1 MAMEDEDEERSLLF
15 SDSEQESTFSNSN
28 SSHHDNHHRSSNNNN
43 GENDSDDM
51 EWEDFMI
58 RYWSSSTAADSDDT
72 QNDEDGFEMTAATAQ
87 SALKIVI
94 MENTDL
100 LPHPL
105 EPELDHDIS
114 LLSNNYTKNVISTE
128 RAAVSTWESSNY
140 LDGCETDV
148 TMLRLLSEAGI
159 QSSLQMAK
167 LLQDNHQSHFGSHI
181 GDNSG
186 SSSSSRQ
193 QKKLRH
199 QQLQAEFTIDMT
211 QIPPR
216 SSKRP
221 LRRRKKKKEEIGG
234 GSGSRS
240 NTISG
245 SAKIAT
251 TGTMNTA
258 ATTSSSGDADKVQ
271 REEQG
276 KQQNKPDAAA
286 TLEDSLFAMA
296 QRLSPGNNDTHHD
309 DHQYDQPQHRQ
320 QQQHVR
326 HNSTL
331 TSTTIS
337 SVDEIKSS
345 TTKSNDDQLY
355 NWSEKKNDSNLHLST
370 LPNPNLIHQMGPIQS
385 RTTLRS
391 LLMKKW
397 HTDCWW
403 MHYDRYSIL
412 IFRSKDH
419 LDDWV
424 QNPYHGKKE
433 REYLIKLH
441 IDFGDIGGVGG
452 RKSGSGSVNEGFA
465 SGNNSN
471 KDDNG
476 GEDGG
481 QTTNILGHRILPIK
495 QKNYGKKSN
504 HNDLYE
510 FKLER
515 WTNMGVSVLAAFA
528 SEEMEDVQLLYDTI
542 VEIMERCPYGGL
554 HNIDHMLKK

>member
-1 MAMEDEDEERSLLF
+1 MAMEDEEEERSLLF

-28 SSHHDNHHRSSNNNN
+28 SSHHDNHHHRSNNNG
-43 GENDSDDM
+43 GEDDSDDM

-72 QNDEDGFEMTAATAQ
+72 QNDDDGFEMTAATAQ

-114 LLSNNYTKNVISTE
+114 LLGNNYTKNVISTE
-128 RAAVSTWESSNY
+128 RAAVAAGESSNY

-167 LLQDNHQSHFGSHI
+167 LLQDNHQSHVGSHI
-181 GDNSG
+181 GGNSG
-186 SSSSSRQ
+186 SSSISRQ
-193 QKKLRH
+193 QKKLRQ
-199 QQLQAEFTIDMT
+199 QQLQAELFTIDMT
-211 QIPPR
+211 RIPPR
-216 SSKRP
+216 SSKKP
-221 LRRRKKKKEEIGG
+221 LRRRKKV
-234 GSGSRS
+234 GSSVSRS
-240 NTISG
+240 NNG

-258 ATTSSSGDADKVQ
+258 ATASSSGDDDKVQ
-271 REEQG
+271 REEKG
-276 KQQNKPDAAA
+276 QQNKPDAAA
-286 TLEDSLFAMA
+286 TLEDSLVAMA
-296 QRLSPGNNDTHHD
+296 QRLSPGNNETHHD
-309 DHQYDQPQHRQ
+309 DHHQYDQSQ
-320 QQQHVR
+320 QQQQKQHVR
-326 HNSTL
+326 HHSTL

-337 SVDEIKSS
+337 SIKSS
-345 TTKSNDDQLY
+345 STTTNVSNDDQLY
-355 NWSEKKNDSNLHLST
+355 NWSEKKDDSNLHLST

-403 MHYDRYSIL
+403 MHYDRHSIL

-441 IDFGDIGGVGG
+441 IDFGDIGGGVGG
-452 RKSGSGSVNEGFA
+452 GAGGASGSVNESVA
-465 SGNNSN
+465 SGNNNN

>member
-1 MAMEDEDEERSLLF
+1 
-15 SDSEQESTFSNSN
+15 
-28 SSHHDNHHRSSNNNN
+28 
-43 GENDSDDM
+43 
-51 EWEDFMI
+51 
-58 RYWSSSTAADSDDT
+58 
-72 QNDEDGFEMTAATAQ
+72 
-87 SALKIVI
+87 

-114 LLSNNYTKNVISTE
+114 LLSNNYTKNSIPME
-128 RAAVSTWESSNY
+128 RAAVAAWESSNY
-140 LDGCETDV
+140 LDGSETDV

-167 LLQDNHQSHFGSHI
+167 LLQDNHQSHVGS
-181 GDNSG
+181 GSYSG

-193 QKKLRH
+193 QQKLRRQQQKLRQ

-216 SSKRP
+216 SSKKP
-221 LRRRKKKKEEIGG
+221 LRRRKKVG
-234 GSGSRS
+234 GSVSRS
-240 NTISG
+240 NNG
-245 SAKIAT
+245 SAKIAS
-251 TGTMNTA
+251 TGRMNTA
-258 ATTSSSGDADKVQ
+258 AVSSDDKVQ

-276 KQQNKPDAAA
+276 KQQNTTDAAA
-286 TLEDSLFAMA
+286 TLEDSLVAMA

-309 DHQYDQPQHRQ
+309 DHQYDQAQ
-320 QQQHVR
+320 QQLQQHVR

-337 SVDEIKSS
+337 SIDEIKSS

-355 NWSEKKNDSNLHLST
+355 NWSEKKDDSNLHLST

-452 RKSGSGSVNEGFA
+452 GKSGSGSVNEGVA

>member
-1 MAMEDEDEERSLLF
+1 
-15 SDSEQESTFSNSN
+15 
-28 SSHHDNHHRSSNNNN
+28 
-43 GENDSDDM
+43 
-51 EWEDFMI
+51 
-58 RYWSSSTAADSDDT
+58 
-72 QNDEDGFEMTAATAQ
+72 
-87 SALKIVI
+87 
-94 MENTDL
+94 
-100 LPHPL
+100 
-105 EPELDHDIS
+105 
-114 LLSNNYTKNVISTE
+114 
-128 RAAVSTWESSNY
+128 
-140 LDGCETDV
+140 
-148 TMLRLLSEAGI
+148 
-159 QSSLQMAK
+159 MAK

-181 GDNSG
+181 GGNSG

-193 QKKLRH
+193 QKKLRQ

-216 SSKRP
+216 SCKKP
-221 LRRRKKKKEEIGG
+221 LRRRKKVG
-234 GSGSRS
+234 GSSVSRS
-240 NTISG
+240 NNG
-245 SAKIAT
+245 SAKIASA
-251 TGTMNTA
+251 GRMNTA
-258 ATTSSSGDADKVQ
+258 AVSSDDKVQ
-271 REEQG
+271 REQG

-337 SVDEIKSS
+337 SIDEIKSS

-355 NWSEKKNDSNLHLST
+355 NWSEKKNDSNLQLST

-403 MHYDRYSIL
+403 MHYDRHSIL

-452 RKSGSGSVNEGFA
+452 GKSGSGNVDESVA
-465 SGNNSN
+465 SGNSNNN

-515 WTNMGVSVLAAFA
+515 WTNIGVSVLAAFA
-528 SEEMEDVQLLYDTI
+528 SEEMEDVKLLYDTI

-554 HNIDHMLKK
+554 CSVYAENDPNKRVE

>member
-1 MAMEDEDEERSLLF
+1 MATEDDDEERSLLF

-28 SSHHDNHHRSSNNNN
+28 SSQHNNHRSNNNIN
-43 GENDSDDM
+43 DNNGGENDSDDM

-58 RYWSSSTAADSDDT
+58 RYWSSSSTAADSDNT
-72 QNDEDGFEMTAATAQ
+72 QNDDGFEIMTAATSQ
-87 SALKIVI
+87 SALLKIVI

-114 LLSNNYTKNVISTE
+114 LLGYYSKNITSVG
-128 RAAVSTWESSNY
+128 ESSNY
-140 LDGCETDV
+140 LDGCETDG
-148 TMLRLLSEAGI
+148 TMLQLLSEAGI

-167 LLQDNHQSHFGSHI
+167 LLQQDNHQSQIIGSHI
-181 GDNSG
+181 GGG

-193 QKKLRH
+193 QKKLRQ

-211 QIPPR
+211 QIPPTRR
-216 SSKRP
+216 SCKKP
-221 LRRRKKKKEEIGG
+221 LRRRKKI
-234 GSGSRS
+234 
-240 NTISG
+240 ISG
-245 SAKIAT
+245 SGK
-251 TGTMNTA
+251 
-258 ATTSSSGDADKVQ
+258 TSSKDIMQAAAVSSSSDDKVQ
-271 REEQG
+271 REQG
-276 KQQNKPDAAA
+276 QQQQNTTDAAA
-286 TLEDSLFAMA
+286 TLEDSLVAMA
-296 QRLSPGNNDTHHD
+296 QRLSPGNNDNTHHD
-309 DHQYDQPQHRQ
+309 DHQYDSHQQQ
-320 QQQHVR
+320 KQQKQQQHVR
-326 HNSTL
+326 HHSAV

-337 SVDEIKSS
+337 PIKSS
-345 TTKSNDDQLY
+345 STNTNVSNDDQLY
-355 NWSEKKNDSNLHLST
+355 NWSEKKNDSNLQLST

-452 RKSGSGSVNEGFA
+452 VKSGSGSVNESVA

-471 KDDNG
+471 SNKDDNGDG

-542 VEIMERCPYGGL
+542 VEIMERCPHGGL